1 MASPRLML
9 TNLVDT
15 STITASSEDAV
26 LVADNVANA
35 LRTKVWQTGT
45 STADESIV
53 FNHGSAK
60 SITCVIL
67 LDHDLT
73 AGDSGIVIEGND
85 ADSWGTPAFSQA
97 LTRVAGPIAA
107 YFTTKTNVYNR
118 IAFTKSASGET
129 RSIGRV
135 FLGTYIES
143 VVAGTLRFRTR
154 DLSKHSRAIGGQE
167 YSDIRPNFD
176 QINVGMELVDKA
188 DKDTLKPL
196 FETVG
201 THTPFFVSLNNDVEP
216 VDWIYYVKNSRIPGW
231 SAVSST
237 NYWSTMLSMNEQL

>member
-9 TNLVDT
+9 TNLIDT
-15 STITASSEDAV
+15 ATLTPSSEDAV
-26 LVADNVANA
+26 LVGDNIANA
-35 LRTKVWQTGT
+35 LRTKSWQTGT
-45 STADESIV
+45 STADEDIV
-53 FNHGSAK
+53 IDHGSAK
-60 SITCVIL
+60 AITCVIL

-73 AGDSGIVIEGND
+73 SGDSGIVLEAN
-85 ADSWGTPAFSQA
+85 ATDSWGSPSFTQV
-97 LTRVAGPIAA
+97 LTRVEGPIAA
-107 YFTTKTNVYNR
+107 YFSSQSYRYNR
-118 IAFTKSASGET
+118 IFFTKSASGET

-135 FLGTYIES
+135 FLGTYFES
-143 VVAGTLRFRTR
+143 PVAGTLRFRTR

-176 QINVGMELVDKA
+176 QINVGMELVDSA

-196 FETVG
+196 FENVG
-201 THTPFFVSLNNDVEP
+201 THTPFFVSLNHDVKP

-237 NYWSTMLSMNEQL
+237 NYWSTILSMNEQL